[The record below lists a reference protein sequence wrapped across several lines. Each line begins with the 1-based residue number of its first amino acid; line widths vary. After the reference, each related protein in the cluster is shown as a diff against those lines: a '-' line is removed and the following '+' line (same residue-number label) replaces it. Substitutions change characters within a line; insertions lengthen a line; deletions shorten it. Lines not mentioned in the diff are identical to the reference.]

1 MKDAE
6 QALFGLM
13 AVAEEQQAGVRDALA
28 GFAAQREAL
37 ERQEVLLEGCAA
49 LIQTEVARLRRATD
63 EVGPGLALATR
74 GAAVAAVE
82 QGLAGAGRTA
92 TAAVEGAARPMLE
105 RLEGVA
111 AEAERVEASL
121 RRTVAWASWRLL
133 GWGVVVVGCLAG
145 LLWGAHLSVWWWS
158 ERDMARLQEQ
168 RSLLQSEIAGLQ
180 AALQTA
186 PDIKAVADIQ
196 ARVGIEQI
204 ALQAQ
209 QQQAQVLTLWVAAQ
223 QRAEEQGRDQEV
235 RAGADRVLD
244 RLRATAQGL
253 GQ

>member
-1 MKDAE
+1 MNKLNALLLATGAAVLLAAPVRPAHAIACTNCTQEVTEIGRQLERMTEMARQTMQLKQQLEAQAATLQSLTNPSAAATMLPQLMSPGSRFPLPSEAGQIGNMLSGGSPVGALSGLAQRFLQQNQVYAPPGDYFAAQQMRQQAETNANVMAMASQLHDA
-6 QALFGLM
+6 
-13 AVAEEQQAGVRDALA
+13 AGVRLNN
-28 GFAAQREAL
+28 
-37 ERQEVLLEGCAA
+37 
-49 LIQTEVARLRRATD
+49 
-63 EVGPGLALATR
+63 
-74 GAAVAAVE
+74 
-82 QGLAGAGRTA
+82 
-92 TAAVEGAARPMLE
+92 
-105 RLEGVA
+105 
-111 AEAERVEASL
+111 
-121 RRTVAWASWRLL
+121 
-133 GWGVVVVGCLAG
+133 
-145 LLWGAHLSVWWWS
+145 
-158 ERDMARLQEQ
+158 
-168 RSLLQSEIAGLQ
+168 IAGLQ

-209 QQQAQVLTLWVAAQ
+209 QQQAQVLTLRVAAQ